1 MRKTIVAGVVA
12 VLGLASGA
20 AVAQGSY
27 YDGGN
32 GDVVRCESVDSR
44 TRECPADTRNGV
56 HLVRQLSSE
65 RCIEGRNWGVGNRF
79 IWVAGGCR
87 ADFEVGRRSAGDN
100 SGWGGSD
107 WNGGNGN
114 RTLRCESVDRRT
126 QECAANARRGVRLVR
141 QLSDTRCVEGRTWG
155 YHPDRVWVSGGC
167 RAEFE
172 VGRGG
177 DGGGSYGNRI
187 VQCESTNQRTRE
199 CAANTRGGVRLV
211 RQLSDTRCVEGQ
223 NWGYHSDRVWVAGG
237 CRAEFE
243 VGRGW
248 DGY

>member
-141 QLSDTRCVEGRTWG
+141 QLSDTRCVEG
-155 YHPDRVWVSGGC
+155 
-167 RAEFE
+167 
-172 VGRGG
+172 
-177 DGGGSYGNRI
+177 
-187 VQCESTNQRTRE
+187 
-199 CAANTRGGVRLV
+199 
-211 RQLSDTRCVEGQ
+211 Q